1 MIQNLGTFS
10 LFDKNDRYVH
20 VRIDLDG
27 SKLAAFAAEAANR
40 IAAGEHPMECSA
52 ITVTV
57 EEDEVQDVQDEKN
70 ACRVTDH
77 AFTGASSTCDYP
89 VDHWHPEDRS
99 EPTEATFEVCGL
111 AEDEH
116 VS

>member
-10 LFDKNDRYVH
+10 LFDKKGRYVH

-40 IAAGEHPMECSA
+40 IAAGEHLTECSV
-52 ITVTV
+52 ISVTV
-57 EEDEVQDVQDEKN
+57 EEDEVQDEEDGH
-70 ACRVTDH
+70 RVTDH
-77 AFTGASSTCDYP
+77 SFTGFSSTCDYP
-89 VDHWHPEDRS
+89 VDHWQPDNRS
-99 EPTEATFEVCGL
+99 EPTEATSEVCGL